1 MIFGQF
7 LDDFLNVFKIEKLGG
22 GGIQN
27 FGKLKNIGF
36 EVF

>member
-7 LDDFLNVFKIEKLGG
+7 LDDFLNVFNIEKLGA

>member
-1 MIFGQF
+1 MIFGDF
-7 LDDFLNVFKIEKLGG
+7 FGEFLNVFNIEKLGG